1 MTSFEMLNQLSW
13 PAATAIVASVV
24 TIVTGLFG
32 YIVRQ
37 KPTVPPSPKSPV
49 DACVEQVQV
58 VHARVSEIRDRLSG
72 IEGDSK
78 VMIQRIE
85 SLQKQV
91 DDHTVRNAKQVE
103 TDEHKIDKVMDI
115 LIKILSDDKL

>member
-1 MTSFEMLNQLSW
+1 MLNQLSW

-32 YIVRQ
+32 YVMRQ
-37 KPTVPPSPKSPV
+37 RTIDNPTPQSPLDS
-49 DACVEQVQV
+49 CVEQVQL
-58 VHARVSEIRDRLSG
+58 VHTRVSEVRDRLSS

-78 VMIQRIE
+78 VMIQRVE

-91 DDHTVRNAKQVE
+91 DDHTVRNAKQLE